1 MVDSPVSDFE
11 AYLAQFSD
19 WQLVHNYSPKTVET
33 RERALRGFF
42 KWAEMRSLTHP
53 KDVTR
58 PILQRYQRHL
68 YFYRKKDGNPLS
80 FRTQASRL
88 TPIRAF
94 FKWLARENH
103 ILYNPAGELDMP
115 RPEQRLPKAILSAQ
129 EVERVLLQ
137 ADIATPAGL
146 RDRAIMELL
155 YATAMRR
162 AEAAGLKLW
171 DIDYGRRAITIREG
185 KGGKDRIVPLSERL
199 EAWLVKYRDE
209 ARPRFS
215 VSTNESTLFINR
227 FGQPIEDKRLTKNIG
242 KYVRAAGIK
251 KQGACHLFRHT
262 AATLMLENGADI
274 RFIQASLGHA
284 SLETTQI
291 YTQVSIT
298 KLAEIHNATHPG
310 AKLNKRLTD
319 EQMDMLADL

>member
-1 MVDSPVSDFE
+1 MADVSDFE
-11 AYLAQFSD
+11 AYLAQFSN

-33 RERALRGFF
+33 RERALRAFF
-42 KWAEMRSLTHP
+42 TWAEMRSLTHP

-115 RPEQRLPKAILSAQ
+115 RPEQRLPKAILSTE

-137 ADIATPAGL
+137 ADIETAAGL

-215 VSTNESTLFINR
+215 VNANESTLFINR

-274 RFIQASLGHA
+274 RFIQALLGHA